1 MDSCIGDIM
10 FKISKIL
17 SSIADRVTRLESV
30 SHPPRKFVTCED
42 CKQKIKEREDGK
54 N

>member
-1 MDSCIGDIM
+1 MDSRIGDLV

-17 SSIADRVTRLESV
+17 SNIADRVTRLETV

-42 CKQKIKEREDGK
+42 CKQKIREKKDAK

>member
-1 MDSCIGDIM
+1 MDSRIGDLV
-10 FKISKIL
+10 FKLSKIL
-17 SSIADRVTRLESV
+17 SSVVDRVTRLESV

-42 CKQKIKEREDGK
+42 CKQIIREKKDAK